1 MKQFFNSTFFILAI
15 FLLFLSSCGKSSHP
29 TLKVAATSMPHA
41 EILEFIQPHLK
52 EKNIDLEILIIDDF
66 NTPNRALADGEV
78 DANFFQHLPFLEAQ
92 KNDFGYKLEPLV
104 AIHVEPM
111 ALYSKKYHSL
121 ADIKEGATIAIPS
134 DASNQARALAL
145 LEQIGL
151 IKLNSKEAK
160 TSLLDI
166 VSNPHT
172 LKFIEM
178 DSPLLSRALDDVD
191 AAAISTN
198 FALLAGLSPQKDAL
212 AIENGQ
218 SRFANIVVIREGESQ
233 RPEIQ
238 ALKAALTTEQVRHFI
253 EERYQ
258 GAVIPAF

>member
-1 MKQFFNSTFFILAI
+1 MKQFFNSTLFIFAS
-15 FLLFLSSCGKSSHP
+15 LLLLLTSCGKSSHP
-29 TLKVAATSMPHA
+29 TLKVAATSVPHA
-41 EILEFIQPHLK
+41 EILEFIQPQLK
-52 EKNIDLEILIIDDF
+52 EQNIALEILIIDDF

-92 KNDFGYKLEPLV
+92 KADFGYKLEPLV
-104 AIHVEPM
+104 AVHVEPM
-111 ALYSKKYHSL
+111 ALYSKEHSSL
-121 ADIKEGATIAIPS
+121 AELPERATIAIPS

-145 LEQIGL
+145 FEQVGL
-151 IKLNSKEAK
+151 IQLESKGAK

-166 VSNPHT
+166 ASNPHR
-172 LKFIEM
+172 LRFIEM
-178 DSPLLSRALDDVD
+178 DSPLLSRSLDDVD

-198 FALLAGLSPQKDAL
+198 FALLAGLSPKKDAL

-218 SRFANIVVIREGESQ
+218 SRFANIVVVRAGESQ
-233 RPEIQ
+233 RPELQ

>member
-1 MKQFFNSTFFILAI
+1 MKSFFYSSLFILAT
-15 FLLFLSSCGKSSHP
+15 LLLILSGCGKSSNP
-29 TLKVAATSMPHA
+29 TLKVAATSIPHA

-52 EKNIDLEILIIDDF
+52 KKNIALEILIIDDF
-66 NTPNRALADGEV
+66 NTPNRALADSEV

-92 KNDFGYKLEPLV
+92 KADFSYQLEPLV
-104 AIHVEPM
+104 AVHVEPM
-111 ALYSKKYHSL
+111 ALYSKKHHSL
-121 ADIKEGATIAIPS
+121 LELQEEAIIAVPS

-145 LEQIGL
+145 FEQVGL
-151 IKLNSKEAK
+151 IELHSKGAK

-166 VSNPHT
+166 ASNPHR

-198 FALLAGLSPQKDAL
+198 FALLAGLSPKKDAL

-218 SRFANIVVIREGESQ
+218 SRFANLVVIREGESQ
-233 RPEIQ
+233 CPELQ
-238 ALKAALTTEQVRHFI
+238 ALKAALTNEQVRHFI

-258 GAVIPAF
+258 GAIIPSF